1 MGYLTLHNGRRMP
14 ALGLGTWDLRGQT
27 CVETIPRAWNWAT
40 ASSTPPRCMR
50 MKGGGPGPS
59 PGRPAPGGSLGHHQD
74 FPAGHHLRQAKAAI
88 QRSLDQLALDY
99 IDLLLIHGPT
109 TPPRRCTWPWRRA
122 YQARTLRAIGIS
134 NFHEAR
140 YQTFLAGCQVVPMVN
155 QVESHVYF
163 LRKDLQRAMAAHG
176 TVTQAWAPFTEG
188 RRDLFSEPVLQ
199 EVGRRHGKTAA
210 QVALRYLLQNGMG
223 VVVKSSRLPRL
234 AENSRCLTLPSRP
247 RSSRRWPSWRRASPS
262 SAGIHEGLFS
272 RPGVCYDKD
281 SF

>member
-1 MGYLTLHNGRRMP
+1 MEYLTLHNGRRMP

-27 CVETIPRAWNWAT
+27 CVETIPQALELGYRLIDT
-40 ASSTPPRCMR
+40 AQMYENEREVGQGLRLAGLPREEVWVTT
-50 MKGGGPGPS
+50 KIF
-59 PGRPAPGGSLGHHQD
+59 RPDTTYAK
-74 FPAGHHLRQAKAAI
+74 AKAAI

-99 IDLLLIHGPT
+99 IDLLLIHEPYDT
-109 TPPRRCTWPWRRA
+109 AEEMYVALEEA
-122 YQARTLRAIGIS
+122 YQAGTLRAIGIS

-163 LRKDLQRAMAAHG
+163 LLKDLQRAMAAHG

-234 AENSRCLTLPSRP
+234 AENFQVFDFTLTPQELQ
-247 RSSRRWPSWRRASPS
+247 AV
-262 SAGIHEGLFS
+262 AQLEEGQSLFGWY
-272 RPGVCYDKD
+272 P
-281 SF
+281 